1 LYPGPIDEPTGTYQ
15 RKASV
20 SSDTRLALLPLAE
33 VRARLYGPQAV
44 TELAREADRNLTEV
58 LGADHPKSARA
69 RELLA
74 AAGG

>member
-1 LYPGPIDEPTGTYQ
+1 
-15 RKASV
+15 V

-33 VRARLYGPQAV
+33 VRARLNGPRAV
-44 TELAREADRNLTEV
+44 TELAREADRTLTEA

>member
-1 LYPGPIDEPTGTYQ
+1 LN
-15 RKASV
+15 
-20 SSDTRLALLPLAE
+20 
-33 VRARLYGPQAV
+33 GPQAV

-58 LGADHPKSARA
+58 LGVDHPKSARA

>member
-1 LYPGPIDEPTGTYQ
+1 LN
-15 RKASV
+15 
-20 SSDTRLALLPLAE
+20 
-33 VRARLYGPQAV
+33 GPQAV